1 LNGESL
7 GETTENNNAMMG
19 LEGFFLPPGKRA
31 ASEHSDF
38 LVAKLLF
45 APADVDLRFLDL
57 NAFGASNASQ
67 LGEFQPDQDMPPDT
81 WW

>member
-1 LNGESL
+1 
-7 GETTENNNAMMG
+7 
-19 LEGFFLPPGKRA
+19 
-31 ASEHSDF
+31 
-38 LVAKLLF
+38 
-45 APADVDLRFLDL
+45 LRFLDL